1 MRKHRGKGLKRIFSA
16 FMMLMFVCAL
26 FMIDAQA
33 KGNVT
38 DEAYG
43 FSFSDYSPYNGWVTA
58 KRAKQDYTSSYMKCT
73 YVSKT
78 NYSYTAWVVA
88 ADNSEFGIDVGS
100 KKYVFLAGSE
110 RWMVN
115 YVKEKGYSYARIEGM
130 PNQNGY
136 YKVSGVW
143 SPDSV

>member
-1 MRKHRGKGLKRIFSA
+1 
-16 FMMLMFVCAL
+16 
-26 FMIDAQA
+26 
-33 KGNVT
+33 
-38 DEAYG
+38 
-43 FSFSDYSPYNGWVTA
+43 
-58 KRAKQDYTSSYMKCT
+58 
-73 YVSKT
+73 
-78 NYSYTAWVVA
+78 VVA